1 MSRVFRI
8 DNPTTVRNRQ
18 MRSIAEMLRRLS
30 QKPNLDAESKDL
42 AAKITLLLWEI
53 TDGVEKSAQA
63 WEKRDYWMKAERFM
77 REWSWAAEIAANME
91 DVLRHEAFDLLP
103 GLMAELFPRMAQIQ
117 IKKMTRK
124 PDLWRG
130 AYAELLQGPARE
142 YPW

>member
-8 DNPTTVRNRQ
+8 ENPSTLRNRH

-30 QKPNLDAESKDL
+30 QKPKLDTEGKDL

-53 TDGVEKSAQA
+53 TDGVERSAQA

-77 REWSWAAEIAANME
+77 RDWTWAAEIAANME
-91 DVLRHEAFDLLP
+91 DVLRHEALDLLP
-103 GLMAELFPRMAQIQ
+103 ELMAELFPRLATIQ
-117 IKKMTRK
+117 IKSMTRK
-124 PDLWRG
+124 ADLWRG
-130 AYAELLQGPARE
+130 AFAELMAQPPRE